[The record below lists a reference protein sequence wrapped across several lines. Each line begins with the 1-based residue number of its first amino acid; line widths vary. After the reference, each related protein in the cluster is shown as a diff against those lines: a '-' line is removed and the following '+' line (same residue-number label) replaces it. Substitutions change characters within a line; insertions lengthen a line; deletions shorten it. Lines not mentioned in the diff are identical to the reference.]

1 MRISAIEIKDAVD
14 FLSKYKEG
22 CYFRHFDTDDHKRRW
37 GIAIG
42 FSNGFDEQE
51 PFGTFRICSKICYN
65 DSYMK
70 TDFDLDFTM
79 PTYENGDDC
88 DTCTELGSDYELEA
102 RRLSDEYNE
111 VFSEFIYTDLDKI
124 YNEMRQRFDVVCLE
138 KEFNK
143 FEFVS
148 AISFSAYD
156 HDFYVYRFGLEK
168 TNGLNV
174 SCRDEYGTNLFDY
187 VCAARGCPLGA
198 VTDHTVEGVLKKI
211 METLEYFSSL
221 EEDEE

>member
-14 FLSKYKEG
+14 FLSKNKEG
-22 CYFRHFDTDDHKRRW
+22 CYFKHIDTDDHKRLW

-42 FSNGFDEQE
+42 FDNGFDEQE

-70 TDFDLDFTM
+70 TDFDWDFKM
-79 PTYENGDDC
+79 PAYENGDIC

-102 RRLSDEYNE
+102 KRLTNEYNE
-111 VFSEFIYTDLDKI
+111 VFSEFIYTDIDKV
-124 YNEMRQRFDVVCLE
+124 YNEISQRFDVVCLE
-138 KEFNK
+138 KEDNK
-143 FEFVS
+143 FGFVS
-148 AISFSAYD
+148 ALSFSAYD
-156 HDFYVYRFGLEK
+156 HDFYVYRYGDE
-168 TNGLNV
+168 LNV

-198 VTDHTVEGVLKKI
+198 VTDHSVEGVIQKI
-211 METLEYFSSL
+211 IETLEYFRSL